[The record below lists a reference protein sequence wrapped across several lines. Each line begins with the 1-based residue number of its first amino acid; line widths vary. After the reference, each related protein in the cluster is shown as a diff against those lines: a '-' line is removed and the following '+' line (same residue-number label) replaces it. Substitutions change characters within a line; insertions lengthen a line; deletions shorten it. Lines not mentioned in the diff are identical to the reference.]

1 MRDLSISARLIGG
14 FLAVVALIAVTGFI
28 ALSGIDEVSTHYQEG
43 FEAYSE
49 RALVASGMEVVLL
62 EQVRAQKNYLLRGEP
77 RYLDE
82 AERWGERVQ
91 AARAKLGS
99 QRLAPSDG
107 AILAQLDA
115 SLADLGQAFRAH
127 MEIRSAEGI
136 AAADTAMRGKAA
148 AALVTVEQL
157 VRSAEQQ
164 AAEERAEALSA
175 LRRTRIITAGLIAG
189 IALLALGVGM
199 ALSLSITRPLG
210 RLKSQIDTIAAEG
223 AAPGEPA
230 AHGRNEIGEIARAFH
245 ELVRQASLLRDMEA
259 RARRMEAL
267 SSRTARAQEEER
279 GRIARELHDSIGQA
293 LTAIRL
299 NLSIARRDLI
309 RQPEAAGQRL
319 EDTRS
324 LIGEALGDLHRLVFD
339 LRPPALDNLGLI
351 AALEAYAR
359 DFSARSGIRADLQ
372 ADDLE
377 PRLAFEIETTLYR
390 ICQEAFTNIAKHAR
404 ARNVTVNLAQTASH
418 VNLTITDD
426 GVGFDT
432 GTMADSRAAPE
443 GVGLLN
449 MERRTEELGGLFQI
463 RSAPQ
468 RGTTIRVS
476 IPRDLQGDHE

>member
-14 FLAVVALIAVTGFI
+14 FLVVVALIAATGFI
-28 ALSGIDEVSTHYQEG
+28 ALSGIDEVSSHYQEG

-49 RALVASGMEVVLL
+49 RALVASGLEVALL

-77 RYLDE
+77 RHLDE
-82 AERWGERVQ
+82 ADRWGERVR

-99 QRLAPSDG
+99 QQLAASDG
-107 AILAQLDA
+107 ATLAQLDA
-115 SLADLGQAFRAH
+115 SLEGLAQAFRAQ
-127 MEIRSAEGI
+127 MDIRSAEGI
-136 AAADTAMRGKAA
+136 AAADRIMRGKAA
-148 AALVTVEQL
+148 AALVIVEKL
-157 VRSAEQQ
+157 VFSAEGR
-164 AAEERAEALSA
+164 AAEERTEALRA
-175 LRRTRIITAGLIAG
+175 LRRTRMITAGLIAG
-189 IALLALGVGM
+189 IGLLALGVGM

-223 AAPGEPA
+223 VPPAGPA
-230 AHGRNEIGEIARAFH
+230 ARGSNEIAEIARAFH
-245 ELVRQASLLRDMEA
+245 ELVHRASLLRDMEA

-299 NLSIARRDLI
+299 NLSIARRDLE
-309 RQPEAAGQRL
+309 RQPEAVGRRLDDAGR
-319 EDTRS
+319 
-324 LIGEALGDLHRLVFD
+324 LIGEALDDLHRLVFD

-359 DFSARSGIRADLQ
+359 DFSARSGVKADLQ

-377 PRLAFEIETTLYR
+377 PRVAFEIETTLYR
-390 ICQEAFTNIAKHAR
+390 ICQEALTNIAKHAR
-404 ARNVTVNLAQTASH
+404 ARNVTVHLEQTGFH
-418 VNLTITDD
+418 VNLTISDD

-432 GTMADSRAAPE
+432 GALADSRAAPE

-449 MERRTEELGGLFQI
+449 MERRAEELGGRFEI
-463 RSAPQ
+463 ESAPQ
-468 RGTTIRVS
+468 QGTTIRVS
-476 IPRDLQGDHE
+476 IPRDAQSDHE

>member
-189 IALLALGVGM
+189 IA
-199 ALSLSITRPLG
+199 
-210 RLKSQIDTIAAEG
+210 Q
-223 AAPGEPA
+223 
-230 AHGRNEIGEIARAFH
+230 
-245 ELVRQASLLRDMEA
+245 
-259 RARRMEAL
+259 
-267 SSRTARAQEEER
+267 EER

-449 MERRTEELGGLFQI
+449 MERRAEELGGLFQI

-468 RGTTIRVS
+468 QGTTIRVS